1 MSQDARN
8 QMLSEL
14 REAGRLDELQPVSRA
29 FASNDAWFAFV
40 PKAGIESRR
49 ASLAQTSVACAVVPG
64 SLLLVGMVGLFLFLL
79 GLASDHWDLGRR
91 ASRPSIVAIVAGLI
105 GLSVYFAFRL
115 EIAAVWTTVVV
126 ASFCCHSSLVKSP
139 PVTDLGRHFR
149 FTVSVLGSIAG
160 LSLAAWVASRN
171 PVTSLLGDPAVIDQ
185 VFQPGFDRLLA
196 LCLIC
201 ASLVVATAPLWG
213 FIARYRPGDI
223 LPHTLRQAGLTM
235 GLGGSLLA
243 VLTVP
248 VCVSVDR
255 GVSQQFERW
264 LLNEPNDAL
273 VR

>member
-1 MSQDARN
+1 
-8 QMLSEL
+8 MLSEL
-14 REAGRLDELQPVSRA
+14 RDAGQTDDLTSVSRA

-40 PKAGIESRR
+40 PRAGTESRR
-49 ASLAQTSVACAVVPG
+49 AALAQTSVACAVVPG
-64 SLLLVGMVGLFLFLL
+64 SLLLVGLVGLLLYLL
-79 GLASDHWDLGRR
+79 GLASEHWDLGQRT
-91 ASRPSIVAIVAGLI
+91 SRHGIVALVALI
-105 GLSVYFAFRL
+105 CGLSVFFAFRL
-115 EIAAVWTTVVV
+115 EIAALWTTVVV
-126 ASFCCHSSLVKSP
+126 ASFGGYSNLCKSP
-139 PVTDLGRHFR
+139 PVTGLGRHFR

-171 PVTSLLGDPAVIDQ
+171 PVTSMLGEPAVIDQ

-196 LCLIC
+196 LSLIC

-213 FIARYRPGDI
+213 FIARYRPGDV

-243 VLTVP
+243 ILAVP

-255 GVSQQFERW
+255 GVAQQFVRW
-264 LLNEPNDAL
+264 LLSEPNDAL